1 MEDKSELYEKQ
12 IGKILQKLV
21 IDVYPV
27 VSNIDLK
34 VKVKFE
40 RYETEYDVGM
50 TVYYSKILKDTPRH
64 QRMSKIKDILGLPY
78 SESLWQFY
86 RDIVKYVI
94 PEKID
99 FGLVN
104 DIDLLP

>member
-12 IGKILQKLV
+12 IGKILQRLV
-21 IDVYPV
+21 IDVHPV
-27 VSNIDLK
+27 LSNIELK
-34 VKVKFE
+34 VKL
-40 RYETEYDVGM
+40 RYIENQPVYDVGM

-64 QRMSKIKDILGLPY
+64 KRMSKVKDILGLPY
-78 SESLWQFY
+78 TESLWEYYHNF
-86 RDIVKYVI
+86 IKYII

-99 FGLVN
+99 LGLVN

>member
-12 IGKILQKLV
+12 IGKILQRLV
-21 IDVYPV
+21 MDVYPV

-34 VKVKFE
+34 VKFE
-40 RYETEYDVGM
+40 RFGTVYDVGM
-50 TVYYSKILKDTPRH
+50 TVYYSKILRDTPRH
-64 QRMSKIKDILGLPY
+64 ERMSKIKDILGLPY
-78 SESLWQFY
+78 KESLWQFY
-86 RDIVKYVI
+86 RDLVRYVI
-94 PEKID
+94 PEKVD